1 MCIIFNGTEHSVT
14 GVVNLSTE
22 KMKKSGHVLRQRSFF
37 SHRLC
42 THCSSFCTSVTYS
55 SGMNYPSIDHVVSV
69 VHKVSLGQVL
79 HTVFMTYLTCL
90 ESLYD

>member
-14 GVVNLSTE
+14 GEVCLSNE
-22 KMKKSGHVLRQRSFF
+22 KMKKGEHVLRQRSFF

-42 THCSSFCTSVTYS
+42 THCSSFSTSITYS
-55 SGMNYPSIDHVVSV
+55 NGMNYPGIVYVVSV

-79 HTVFMTYLTCL
+79 HTVLMMYLTYP

>member
-1 MCIIFNGTEHSVT
+1 MCIIFNGIEHSVT
-14 GVVNLSTE
+14 GEVSLSNE
-22 KMKKSGHVLRQRSFF
+22 KMKKGEHVLEQRSFF

-55 SGMNYPSIDHVVSV
+55 SGMNYPSIVHVVSV

-79 HTVFMTYLTCL
+79 HTTYDVLDVSRVTV
-90 ESLYD
+90 